1 MISIDRATI
10 IAAHRER
17 YRLHAGALLLNPEVK
32 EFRYHDDCGFHFHPV
47 DRHFVHAVERHVG
60 IAENDDF
67 ARRNL
72 CDQISR
78 GETVPALESYLDG
91 YVTRLRGSAN

>member
-1 MISIDRATI
+1 MITIDRATI

-17 YRLHAGALLLNPEVK
+17 YRLHAEALLANPEVR
-32 EFRYHDDCGFHFHPV
+32 EFRYQDDCGFHFHPV
-47 DRHFVHAVERHVG
+47 DRHFVLAVESHVG
-60 IAENDDF
+60 IAESDES

-91 YVTRLRGSAN
+91 YVTRLRGSVH